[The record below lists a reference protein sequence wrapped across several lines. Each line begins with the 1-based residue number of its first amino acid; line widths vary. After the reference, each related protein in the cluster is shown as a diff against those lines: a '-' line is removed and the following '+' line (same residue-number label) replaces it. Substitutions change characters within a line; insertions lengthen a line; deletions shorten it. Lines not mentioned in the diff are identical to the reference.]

1 MGIATRNPRK
11 KAFAAGLWKVTA
23 LAAPLAVAAAAPAAY
38 AQDSGEALFQ
48 QRCAQCHTIG
58 KGRLVGPDLKGI
70 TSQRSADWL
79 HRFISHPQQV
89 AQSGDAGA
97 KSLLAEYKIPMP
109 DQDISS
115 GQIDAILHYVGSAGG
130 APVGSAASNAQSPA
144 NVNNPAPAA
153 PTFSARAADAGARL
167 FTGETRFANGAVAC
181 IACHSVSDP
190 AVPFGGGRL
199 AVDLTGIFG
208 QLGAG
213 GINAMLSSP
222 AFPPMIAAYGNHPL
236 TSAEIADL
244 IAFLQRASAQSS
256 AATPSNRSSEI
267 LLGGGAVGLV
277 LFLFL
282 LNLVWRERK
291 TEHTKRDI
299 HARQIS
305 TF

>member
-1 MGIATRNPRK
+1 MGIAPRNPRK
-11 KAFAAGLWKVTA
+11 KAFAAGLWKATV
-23 LAAPLAVAAAAPAAY
+23 LATPLAVAAAVPAAY
-38 AQDSGEALFQ
+38 AQDSGAALFQ
-48 QRCAQCHTIG
+48 QRCAQCHSIG
-58 KGRLVGPDLKGI
+58 QGRLVGPDLKGI

-89 AQSGDAGA
+89 AQSGDADA

-109 DQDISS
+109 DQDLSS
-115 GQIDAILHYVGSAGG
+115 AQIDAILQYIAGAGG
-130 APVGSAASNAQSPA
+130 TPAAGAATTAQPSANAIT
-144 NVNNPAPAA
+144 PAPAA
-153 PTFSARAADAGARL
+153 PIFSARAADAGARL

-222 AFPPMIAAYGNHPL
+222 AFPPMIAAYGNHVL

-244 IAFLQRASAQSS
+244 TAFLQRASAQSS
-256 AATPSNRSSEI
+256 AATPSNRSPEI
-267 LLGGGAVGLV
+267 LLGGGAVGFV

-282 LNLVWRERK
+282 ISLVWRERK